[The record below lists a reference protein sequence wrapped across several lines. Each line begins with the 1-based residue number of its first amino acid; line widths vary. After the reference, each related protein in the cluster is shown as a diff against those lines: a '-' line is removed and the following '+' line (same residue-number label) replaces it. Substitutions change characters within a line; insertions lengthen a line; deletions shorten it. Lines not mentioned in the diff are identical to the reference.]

1 MNKASERQKRYDD
14 KNIRRIG
21 LKLNRTLDADIIE
34 ALEAADSMQGFI
46 KDAVRF
52 YIENGPGK
60 ENGED

>member
-21 LKLNRTLDADIIE
+21 LKLNRTIDADIIE
-34 ALEAADSMQGFI
+34 ALEASDSMQGFI

-52 YIENGPGK
+52 YIKNK
-60 ENGED
+60 KK